1 MRRITLNSLIFGLLA
16 ITLSSSASVNGQ
28 QPTQE
33 QAPTFTS
40 WLWPVAIPADSSTEI
55 KAAADQLAKT
65 LRTPLGVV
73 LSSQNPGCAFWL
85 EVGSW
90 KPNPSTPGYIIL
102 IQPGG
107 GLIMATDVKQLQRAI
122 DQLKQKTRIR
132 NGRTELP
139 VGLITSYPI
148 HPAT

>member
-1 MRRITLNSLIFGLLA
+1 MRCTLFNCIACSFLVISFFH
-16 ITLSSSASVNGQ
+16 SAPVDG
-28 QPTQE
+28 QE
-33 QAPTFTS
+33 QTPKNSATFTP
-40 WLWPVAIPADSSTEI
+40 WPWPVALPTNSSAEI
-55 KAAADQLAKT
+55 KAAANQLAKT

-107 GLIMATDVKQLQRAI
+107 GLIMATDLKQLQRAI
-122 DQLKQKTRIR
+122 DQLKQKTRVR

-148 HPAT
+148 HPTH